1 MTVLDGHFHIWP
13 DAIAERALG
22 NPSPEQQ
29 RFGDGTV
36 AGALEAMERAG
47 IDRAV
52 CLGVANTAR
61 HVASVNNFVASLNPE
76 RFIGFGT
83 IHPDLPVEENV
94 AILRAHRLR
103 GVKIHPL
110 FQDFSLDDPRLSAI
124 LDALQGEFAAIVH
137 VGEGGEKFAGGRC
150 TPRMLA
156 DIARGFPRLDLIA
169 CHFGGYHVLDD
180 AEQSVVGLPGRV
192 YLDTSWPP
200 SLATVEPKRVR
211 AIIERHGP
219 ERVIFSSDWPMAE
232 PVREIEAIEALGLP
246 EEDTRAILGENLA
259 RIVGQPP
266 PV

>member
-1 MTVLDGHFHIWP
+1 MTVIDGHFHIWP
-13 DAIAERALG
+13 DAIAKRALA

-36 AGALEAMERAG
+36 TGALTAMDRAG

-52 CLGVANTAR
+52 CLGIANTAR
-61 HVASVNNFVASLNPE
+61 HVESANRFVASLDPA

-94 AILRAHRLR
+94 AILRRHGLR

-110 FQDFSLDDPRLSAI
+110 FQDFSLDDPRLWAI
-124 LDALQGEFAAIVH
+124 LDALQGEFAAIIH
-137 VGEGGEKFAGGRC
+137 VGEGGERFGGGRC
-150 TPRMLA
+150 TPAMLR
-156 DIARGFPRLDLIA
+156 DIAQQFPRLDLIA

-180 AEQSVVGLPGRV
+180 AEDSVVGLPGRV

-200 SLATVEPKRVR
+200 SVGSVDCKRVR

-219 ERVIFSSDWPMAE
+219 DRVVFASDWPMGE
-232 PVREIEAIEALGLP
+232 PADEVAAIEALGLSD
-246 EEDTRAILGENLA
+246 EHTRAILGENLS
-259 RIVGQPP
+259 RILALPAS
-266 PV
+266 